1 MTSFPCFSLTSSHLC
16 RAPDLTNWFN
26 MEDLD
31 MKWEEISWL
40 DLKDLFLPLKKQ
52 IKFLGITIVIIG
64 ENTTTKYNAL
74 NT

>member
-1 MTSFPCFSLTSSHLC
+1 
-16 RAPDLTNWFN
+16 

-40 DLKDLFLPLKKQ
+40 DLTDLFLPLKKQ
-52 IKFLGITIVIIG
+52 AKFLGITIVIIG
-64 ENTTTKYNAL
+64 ENTTTKYNVL

>member
-1 MTSFPCFSLTSSHLC
+1 
-16 RAPDLTNWFN
+16 

-52 IKFLGITIVIIG
+52 IKFLGITIIITVIIG
-64 ENTTTKYNAL
+64 ENTTTKYNVL